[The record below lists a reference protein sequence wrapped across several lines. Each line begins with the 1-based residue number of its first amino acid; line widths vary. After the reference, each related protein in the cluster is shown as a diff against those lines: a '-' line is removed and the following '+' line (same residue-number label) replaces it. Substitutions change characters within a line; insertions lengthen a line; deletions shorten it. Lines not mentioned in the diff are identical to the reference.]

1 MAKEKMKID
10 QNALKK
16 HYMNHL
22 KFIIILCFLISCK
35 NEKEY
40 VAERYEPNIPKV
52 IIKNAD
58 GVRYKYEY
66 YETGNLKYKILLKD
80 SLMHG
85 SYDMFFKDG
94 KLMESGS
101 FYRGLQQDTAI
112 SYFPSGKIKNIRYY
126 IEGKMKVYRKYDTF
140 GNKISEI
147 NDLNEK
153 SFFWFKN
160 GNLSAEVPRMEGNYF
175 KYYENGGL
183 KLRGYFEEGKKSG
196 EFIHLKNNGD
206 TSKVIVYREGTAIDS
221 TLFK

>member
-1 MAKEKMKID
+1 VAKEKMKID

-40 VAERYEPNIPKV
+40 VAERYESNIPKV

-85 SYDMFFKDG
+85 SYDMFFKGG

-101 FYRGLQQDTAI
+101 FI
-112 SYFPSGKIKNIRYY
+112 EVCSKIRQFHI
-126 IEGKMKVYRKYDTF
+126 F
-140 GNKISEI
+140 HP
-147 NDLNEK
+147 EK
-153 SFFWFKN
+153 SKT
-160 GNLSAEVPRMEGNYF
+160 LDII
-175 KYYENGGL
+175 L
-183 KLRGYFEEGKKSG
+183 KVR
-196 EFIHLKNNGD
+196 
-206 TSKVIVYREGTAIDS
+206 
-221 TLFK
+221 